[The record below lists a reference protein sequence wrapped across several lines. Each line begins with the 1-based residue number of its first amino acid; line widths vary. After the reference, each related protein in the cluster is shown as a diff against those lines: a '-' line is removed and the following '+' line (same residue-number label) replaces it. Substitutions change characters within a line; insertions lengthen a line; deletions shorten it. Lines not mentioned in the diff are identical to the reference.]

1 MKIYKEFVGFYRYK
15 GEVLGNW
22 QNVEKLNAVYFL
34 LNSYLPFFVNL
45 VVGLQIKSYICGNY
59 YI

>member
-15 GEVLGNW
+15 GEVLG
-22 QNVEKLNAVYFL
+22 ELAKRRKAECYLFL
-34 LNSYLPFFVNL
+34 LNSYLLFFINL
-45 VVGLQIKSYICGNY
+45 VVGSQTKSYIRNNY

>member
-34 LNSYLPFFVNL
+34 LNSYLPFL
-45 VVGLQIKSYICGNY
+45 LI
-59 YI
+59 